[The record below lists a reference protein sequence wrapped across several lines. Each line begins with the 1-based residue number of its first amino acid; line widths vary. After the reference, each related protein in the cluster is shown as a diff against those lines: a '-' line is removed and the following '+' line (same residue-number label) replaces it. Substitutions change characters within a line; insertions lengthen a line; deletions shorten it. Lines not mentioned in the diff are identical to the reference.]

1 MHVQVYL
8 LECSLR
14 AKAIDLLAGSQ
25 IWRPR
30 ERERERERERGRKRE
45 AVKEEGQQVR
55 REPKTKI

>member
-8 LECSLR
+8 LECSLL

-30 ERERERERERGRKRE
+30 ERERGRKKE
-45 AVKEEGQQVR
+45 AAKEEGQQVR